1 MVTAIS
7 KKYINIG
14 LISEISQHHSMIY
27 FLKRL
32 VKKIILK
39 KTRLLNFVKSMTRF
53 TSLTR

>member
-32 VKKIILK
+32 VKKIIFK